1 MKEFT
6 HLDLLEITE
15 KEQELKMLLSEEEQE
30 FSPKQSTVNFI
41 LDYSKALSIRK
52 SKSIDYIE
60 MLLN

>member
-15 KEQELKMLLSEEEQE
+15 KEQELKMLLSEEEKE